1 MHLKI
6 ANLNKFLS
14 NCLHKNLE
22 KHFLMALITTKFSKS
37 QKRDAAKQ
45 AKYLHSRAVGRSE
58 YPGGGGPSNN
68 VVGIICPLIEMGFP
82 IKFFPSY
89 IISDRG
95 RRKV

>member
-1 MHLKI
+1 MQTILNCLLILGNISFVHLKI

-45 AKYLHSRAVGRSE
+45 AKYLHNRAVGRSE
-58 YPGGGGPSNN
+58 NPG
-68 VVGIICPLIEMGFP
+68 
-82 IKFFPSY
+82 
-89 IISDRG
+89 RG
-95 RRKV
+95 RVVILVGTI